1 MLSQKKKKI
10 HVDSNF
16 INLTQ
21 KSKSTALFSNRTLWK
36 LENRCFHE
44 KKQLL
49 QTMIQLFQKGQKGSK
64 IHSVEKSQFVQKSQ
78 FSSFGT
84 FLKYFQMWNFL

>member
-49 QTMIQLFQKGQKGSK
+49 QTMIQLFQKGQKGSQ
-64 IHSVEKSQFVQKSQ
+64 IHSVEKSQFFPNNSE
-78 FSSFGT
+78 FSLWDF
-84 FLKYFQMWNFL
+84 